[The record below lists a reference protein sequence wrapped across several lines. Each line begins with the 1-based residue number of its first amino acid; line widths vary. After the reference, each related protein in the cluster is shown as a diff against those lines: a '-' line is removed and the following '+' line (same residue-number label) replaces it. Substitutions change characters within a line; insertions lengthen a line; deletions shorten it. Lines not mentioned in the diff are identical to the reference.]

1 MVDQAWKLTMIAT
14 LEMERKLET
23 KTSGNVTGDGENTS
37 ANSRLTRP
45 Q

>member
-23 KTSGNVTGDGENTS
+23 KTSETIIGDRENTS

>member
-23 KTSGNVTGDGENTS
+23 KTSGTEASPVTIPGIFAKSNL
-37 ANSRLTRP
+37 A
-45 Q
+45 